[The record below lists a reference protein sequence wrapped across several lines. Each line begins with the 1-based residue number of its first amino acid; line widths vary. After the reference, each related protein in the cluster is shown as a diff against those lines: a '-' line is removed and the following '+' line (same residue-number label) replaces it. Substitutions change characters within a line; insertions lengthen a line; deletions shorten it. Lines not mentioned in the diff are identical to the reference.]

1 MNTQL
6 PRFAEDYLNENT
18 FDKGVLTLIRK
29 KIEKRKYYNNTT
41 FELTETA
48 NIMRMQLLN

>member
-6 PRFAEDYLNENT
+6 PRFAQDYLNENT

-29 KIEKRKYYNNTT
+29 KIEKRKYNNTT
-41 FELTETA
+41 FELTEIA
-48 NIMRMQLLN
+48 NIMRIQLQIN